1 MSNFG
6 LSPLGRALPLGGVV
20 ALALLGVGAP
30 AAATGGGGNFYRAEL
45 AQPASDARFVSRDVV
60 WVCDG
65 ASCVAGRGTSRPVIM
80 CAALAK
86 KAGTVASFVADGKAL
101 EADDLARCNSGK

>member
-1 MSNFG
+1 MSNFR
-6 LSPLGRALPLGGVV
+6 LSQLAQPLSLGG
-20 ALALLGVGAP
+20 AATLALLGLAAP
-30 AAATGGGGNFYRAEL
+30 AAAAGGNFYRAEL

-65 ASCVAGRGTSRPVIM
+65 ASCTAGRGTSRPVIM

-86 KAGTVASFVADGKAL
+86 KAGPVASFVADGKAL
-101 EADDLARCNSGK
+101 EADDLARCNGGK